1 MLVRC
6 ARLALFASAVSALLA
21 IGCGDTAGDTPS
33 GSGGA
38 RPGTAGSATSAGEN
52 SGGVAGSPGSA
63 GSAAVNGGSS
73 SGVGGS
79 PAGGSASGEGGGGR
93 NTAGGAPGAGG
104 PSAAGSGGGATV
116 PPLDCGDLGWVVE
129 NHGPPDNRVNYA
141 IMGDGYLQA
150 DLAPGGAFEQHIKK
164 AMTKRFSSPIGEVY
178 GRYRK
183 FVNICAIKL
192 PSTGAICGA
201 SALECCGTDESRLA
215 QCNEKTVQA
224 MFKQHLPS
232 TFMKDWNAVVLN
244 GKSWWNTG
252 AALMLWSGGHDDA
265 AGAAL
270 HEGGHGFHQLD
281 DEYCDAGAGTIC
293 STMNG
298 GPDSGDGNRWL
309 NMTNN
314 GTTTGDRW
322 PKWLGYMQTG
332 ATGVQGTFSTGSAP
346 YRPSANSMMN
356 SLFGNNVNTSFNA
369 VSREKMIMDIWRF
382 VVPIDSTEPPAGA
395 VSSAGTLVVNV
406 IDPVVINV
414 DWTVDGVTKTNGGTH
429 LDLAG
434 LASGSHTIS
443 AKAYDNAGED
453 LVRHVPGTTWGRQN
467 WTRSVQTVTWTVTVP

>member
-1 MLVRC
+1 M
-6 ARLALFASAVSALLA
+6 
-21 IGCGDTAGDTPS
+21 GM
-33 GSGGA
+33 
-38 RPGTAGSATSAGEN
+38 
-52 SGGVAGSPGSA
+52 
-63 GSAAVNGGSS
+63 
-73 SGVGGS
+73 
-79 PAGGSASGEGGGGR
+79 GGSAR
-93 NTAGGAPGAGG
+93 GGAPGAGG
-104 PSAAGSGGGATV
+104 TSAAAGSGGGPVV
-116 PPLDCGDLGWVVE
+116 PPLDCGDVGWAVE
-129 NHGPPDNRVNYA
+129 NHGPPANRVNYA

-150 DLAPGGAFEQHIKK
+150 DLVAGGVFEQHINT
-164 AMTKRFSSPIGEVY
+164 AMKKRFSSPIGEVY
-178 GRYRK
+178 GRYRN
-183 FVNICAIKL
+183 FVNICAVKL

-215 QCNEKTVQA
+215 SCNDKTVQA

-232 TFMKDWNAVVLN
+232 TFMKDWNAVMLN
-244 GKSWWNTG
+244 GNHWWNTG
-252 AALMLWSGGHDDA
+252 AALMLWNGGHAEA

-281 DEYCDAGAGTIC
+281 DEYCDAGSGTIC
-293 STMNG
+293 GTMNG
-298 GPDSGDGNRWL
+298 GPDSGDGNRWI
-309 NMTNN
+309 NMTDN

-332 ATGVQGTFSTGSAP
+332 ATGLQGTFSNGSPP

-395 VSSAGTLVVNV
+395 VSNPGTLKVNV
-406 IDPVVINV
+406 IDPAVINV
-414 DWTVDGVTKTNGGTH
+414 DWTVDGTTKTNAGPS
-429 LDLAG
+429 LSMAG